1 MRGKVGRRRRLPLWA
16 CFVLDLLLAAALA
29 GGWFL
34 ARRAEDALSLRQGE
48 PVVLT
53 DPEPSEATP
62 APEPAAEAEAV
73 PEPAD
78 TPAPAGAAPAPT
90 EDPRSEWQIR
100 FQEHFTP
107 ETVRGESS
115 YTSPNLSVT
124 VTQHERGEGDARVT
138 WYVADVYIGSIDC
151 FRSALASTPPWFGH
165 YASIQKMAEESG
177 AVLAVNGDFCG
188 SSYGGVLIRNG
199 VVWSKAP
206 SGVDICLLYRDG
218 SMETMLSEEFD
229 YERALEK
236 EVWQAW
242 SFGPYL
248 LNEDGSPREVP
259 WGSVPADYLI
269 VPHPR
274 TALGYFEPGHYCLVV
289 VDGRRPGWSRGMTFG
304 ELAELFRDLGC
315 AAAFNL
321 DGGNSSMMLFNGDL
335 VSTFSGSYQRKL
347 SDILLF
353 TDAPFPAGGDVPDTG
368 GA

>member
-1 MRGKVGRRRRLPLWA
+1 MRETMPGKDGRRRRLPLWA
-16 CFVLDLLLAAALA
+16 CFTLDLLLAAALA

-48 PVVLT
+48 PVVLA
-53 DPEPSEATP
+53 EPVQPEATP
-62 APEPAAEAEAV
+62 APAPAAEAEAL
-73 PEPAD
+73 PEPAG
-78 TPAPAGAAPAPT
+78 TPSPT

-100 FQEHFTP
+100 FQDRFTR
-107 ETVRGESS
+107 ETVVTEST
-115 YTSPNLSVT
+115 YTSPRLSVA
-124 VTQHERGEGDARVT
+124 VTRHERGEGDARVT
-138 WYVADVYIGSIDC
+138 WYVADVYIGDIDC

-165 YASIQKMAEESG
+165 YASIQKMAEESR

-248 LNEDGSPREVP
+248 LNKDGSPREVP
-259 WGSVPADYLI
+259 WGSVPADYLT

-274 TALGYFEPGHYCLVV
+274 TALGYYEPGHYCLVV
-289 VDGRRPGWSRGMTFG
+289 VDGRRPGWSRGMTFS
-304 ELAELFRDLGC
+304 ELAELFSELGC

-335 VSTFSGSYQRKL
+335 ISKFSGSYQRKL

-353 TDAPFPAGGDVPDTG
+353 TDAPFPADGDAPDTG